1 MSLLEFYRLLII
13 NLKWLILIPLI
24 MGGLVVFMTRNGKKE
39 YASSTLIYTG
49 LASGYSITSDESS
62 RVDYFAVNNAF
73 DNILT
78 LLTARETL
86 EEVSMRLLATHI
98 SLDAA
103 DSIYIGDESF
113 GQISE
118 WLHPDEIALVKVSGD
133 PEATYQN
140 IVEKKVLPEGIAI
153 KKLLNTPSIP
163 YSLDYIREHL
173 TVTRKSNSDMLE
185 LVYSTHD
192 PGICQHTLQLL
203 AEVFMGRYKGVKTSE
218 TMQVVGYF
226 EEQVQKAQQRLKNAE
241 DRLRDFG
248 VENRI
253 INYNEQT
260 KFISEAKEEL
270 GKSRQEEEMALAQSS
285 AALKKLES
293 SLSQRTQLIESSDK
307 ILQLRQELSNISYRI
322 AQMELQADDPARI
335 TQMQEKAA
343 NLRNEIHAQVSRLY
357 QINFTNEG
365 LSQPTLLNEWMDNF
379 LEVDGSRARIDVIDQ
394 RIAQFE
400 KVYDDFA
407 PLGSTLNQLEREVNV
422 VEREYLTLLHG
433 LNQAKLRQ
441 QNLEMSN
448 NLKVI
453 DGPYFPEKP
462 KASKRA
468 VVVVGSS
475 VVSFILVLASLVVG
489 HVLDFSMR
497 TPQIAVSS
505 TGLQLAGALP
515 ERAVKSKAYDLPLIQ
530 QIMMRHLNN
539 RLRLL
544 TNQMAADAI
553 CCALLGLGKEVNTAE
568 VARLLTQY
576 QQQQGEKVALI
587 TNNEADGDV
596 PFPQKIWKENSDTPL
611 LEQIDS
617 FVSELKSQPAPPKK
631 IFIVLPNLLN
641 FDLPVHWLQKLD
653 MSLVVVRSANVWSES
668 DAFML
673 HNFAEAVSQAP
684 LLILDE
690 VRFENLESI
699 MGEVPRKRNFVRRI
713 FKKILMFQFK

>member
-1 MSLLEFYRLLII
+1 
-13 NLKWLILIPLI
+13 
-24 MGGLVVFMTRNGKKE
+24 
-39 YASSTLIYTG
+39 
-49 LASGYSITSDESS
+49 
-62 RVDYFAVNNAF
+62 
-73 DNILT
+73 
-78 LLTARETL
+78 
-86 EEVSMRLLATHI
+86 
-98 SLDAA
+98 
-103 DSIYIGDESF
+103 
-113 GQISE
+113 
-118 WLHPDEIALVKVSGD
+118 VSGD

-153 KKLLNTPSIP
+153 KKLLNTPSTP

-248 VENRI
+248 VENRF

>member
-335 TQMQEKAA
+335 AQMQEKAA
-343 NLRNEIHAQVSRLY
+343 NLKNEIHAQVSRLY

>member
-13 NLKWLILIPLI
+13 NLKWLIMIPLI
-24 MGGLVVFMTRNGKKE
+24 MGGLVIFMTRSGKKE
-39 YASSTLIYTG
+39 FTSSTLIYTG
-49 LASGYSITSDESS
+49 IASGYSITSDESS

-86 EEVSMRLLATHI
+86 EEVSMRLLAAHI
-98 SLDAA
+98 SLDEA
-103 DSIYIGDESF
+103 DSTYIGEESF
-113 GQISE
+113 QQISE
-118 WLHPDEIALVKVSGD
+118 WLHENEIALVKVSGD
-133 PEATYQN
+133 AEATYQN
-140 IVEKKVLPEGIAI
+140 IVEKKALPEGISI
-153 KKLLNTPSIP
+153 KKLLNTPTIP

-192 PGICQHTLQLL
+192 PGICQHTLNLL

-285 AALKKLES
+285 AALKKLDS
-293 SLSQRTQLIESSDK
+293 SLSKRTQLIESSDK
-307 ILQLRQELSNISYRI
+307 ILQLRQELSNLSYRI
-322 AQMELQADDPARI
+322 AQMELQANNTAKVV
-335 TQMQEKAA
+335 QMQEKATA
-343 NLRNEIHAQVSRLY
+343 LRNEIHAQVNRLY
-357 QINFTNEG
+357 QINFSSEG
-365 LSQPTLLNEWMDNF
+365 LSQPTLLNEWMDNY
-379 LEVDGSRARIDVIDQ
+379 LEVDGSLARINVIDQ

-462 KASKRA
+462 NASKRA

-497 TPQIAVSS
+497 TPEVAVKK

-515 ERAVKSKAYDLPLIQ
+515 ARIIKSKAYDLPLIQ

-539 RLRLL
+539 RLKLL
-544 TNQMAADAI
+544 TNQVTADTI

-568 VARLLTQY
+568 VARLITQY
-576 QQQQGEKVALI
+576 QFQQSEKVALI
-587 TNNEADGDV
+587 TNREAEGEV
-596 PFPQKIWKENSDTPL
+596 PYSQIILKENSDTPL
-611 LEQIDS
+611 LEQIDN
-617 FVSELKSQPAPPKK
+617 FVSDLKNQPAPPQK
-631 IFIVLPNLLN
+631 IFIVLPDLLN
-641 FDLPVHWLQKLD
+641 FDLPVQWLQKLD

-690 VRFENLESI
+690 VKFENLESI

-713 FKKILMFQFK
+713 FKKILMLQFK